1 MSDIIKMAPSPVVA
15 KAAPVSPLPNQAR
28 FIGGGQGQKT
38 GNDLPHAAEAAR
50 SLPQDPVNSQA
61 VQERVQAAVA
71 QMNEYIQS
79 TQRDL
84 NFSYDPDSGETVVK
98 VLDRSTQEV
107 IRQIPNEIFLH
118 LAQTLNKE
126 DPVQLISAQA

>member
-1 MSDIIKMAPSPVVA
+1 MNDITKVASNPVPA
-15 KAAPVSPLPNQAR
+15 KAVPVSSLPGAAQLV
-28 FIGGGQGQKT
+28 GSGQGQKT
-38 GNDLPHAAEAAR
+38 GNDLPPAAEAAR

-84 NFSYDPDSGETVVK
+84 NFTYDPESGETVVK

-107 IRQIPNEIFLH
+107 IRQIPDEIFLR
-118 LAQTLNKE
+118 LAQSHNPDE
-126 DPVQLISAQA
+126 PGQLFSAQA

>member
-1 MSDIIKMAPSPVVA
+1 MNDITKVAPNPVPA
-15 KAAPVSPLPNQAR
+15 KAVPVSALPKVA
-28 FIGGGQGQKT
+28 QGQKT
-38 GNDLPHAAEAAR
+38 GNELPPAAEAAR

-84 NFSYDPDSGETVVK
+84 NFTYDPESGETVVK

-107 IRQIPNEIFLH
+107 IRQIPDEIFLR
-118 LAQTLNKE
+118 LAQTHNPE
-126 DPVQLISAQA
+126 EPGQLFSAQA